1 VLGAGVAPQP
11 GAERPAGVVRTGLRP
26 SRNLAV
32 EAALDDDQLD
42 VALATGRR
50 MANDARAR
58 GANVLLGGDMGVAHT
73 TPSARLAAWL
83 TGRGAAEVCGQGTGV
98 DDPGLAR
105 KRAMG
110 RSRRTGCCSITL
122 ASSCC
127 STCAC
132 ASGKPALEIR
142 RDPRVGT
149 FGALALGSP

>member
-1 VLGAGVAPQP
+1 
-11 GAERPAGVVRTGLRP
+11 
-26 SRNLAV
+26 
-32 EAALDDDQLD
+32 
-42 VALATGRR
+42 

-58 GANVLLGGDMGVAHT
+58 GANVLLGSDMGVADT
-73 TPSARLAAWL
+73 TPSACLAAWL

-110 RSRRTGCCSITL
+110 RSRRTGGDSITS
-122 ASSCC
+122 ASSRC

-142 RDPRVGT
+142 RGPRVGRSER
-149 FGALALGSP
+149 LRSCSP